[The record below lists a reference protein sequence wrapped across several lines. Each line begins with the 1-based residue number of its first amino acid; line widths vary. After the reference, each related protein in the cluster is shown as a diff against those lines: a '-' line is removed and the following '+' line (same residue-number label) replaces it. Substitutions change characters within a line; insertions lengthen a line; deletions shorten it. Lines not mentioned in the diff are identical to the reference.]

1 MNDLYIHWG
10 SFISFVLEYIST
22 VINYLFTK
30 YKRGKLK
37 ETTQEDKNHFP
48 GESLNTPSGTELTD
62 YQKFWM
68 HNKKV
73 KI

>member
-1 MNDLYIHWG
+1 MM
-10 SFISFVLEYIST
+10 
-22 VINYLFTK
+22 
-30 YKRGKLK
+30 K
-37 ETTQEDKNHFP
+37 ESTQEDKNHFP
-48 GESLNTPSGTELTD
+48 GESLDTPSGTELTD